1 MVPACITRQ
10 DMATISNSK
19 NFSQMITRNQFRNNL
34 FIYYSAIFVLSTL
47 LLLSYLYKREKD
59 YRISTLNDELDNI
72 TKVIDNYLVAN
83 SIFENNNWPKTDS
96 IVKLLPHENL
106 RVTIVDLTGDV
117 LYDSSVP
124 DWKKMENHKNRP
136 EIKESLYSDFGTS
149 IRKSGTTGYDY
160 YYYAKYYRRY
170 YVRAALVY
178 DIKIVNFLSAK
189 KYFLI
194 TILFTFF
201 VIWLILLAVTNKFGK
216 SITKLKDF
224 AVSVANNQ
232 PFDTNSRFP
241 QNELGIIGEE
251 IIEIYDKMLK
261 TQRDLADEK
270 EKLFSHL
277 NVLNE
282 GIAFF
287 SKDKTKILTNNHFI
301 QFMNM
306 ISGELTISSANFFK
320 VPEFMQAIEFIEKQ
334 VTAEIKTTDFPKM
347 EYQICKNANY
357 FKIQC
362 VVFHDKSFEV
372 ILSDVTITEKSR
384 IIKQQMTSNIAHELK
399 TPVSSVKGYIE
410 TLLNEP
416 GMEAEKQKYFLEKAL
431 AQSNRLTEL
440 INDIGIINKIE
451 EAGNTFSKERI
462 NVLEI
467 LNEVKENFKSAIEHR
482 GMKVELNVADNIYVT
497 CNRSLINSVFQNLLE
512 NSVNYSGNNTTVSVA
527 IYNQDDKFYNFS
539 FSDNGV
545 GIPEEHLSRVFER
558 FYRIDSGRSRKS
570 GGTGLGLAIVKN
582 AILLHKGNIQVR
594 TRNEGGIEFL
604 FTLPK

>member
-1 MVPACITRQ
+1 
-10 DMATISNSK
+10 
-19 NFSQMITRNQFRNNL
+19 
-34 FIYYSAIFVLSTL
+34 
-47 LLLSYLYKREKD
+47 
-59 YRISTLNDELDNI
+59 
-72 TKVIDNYLVAN
+72 
-83 SIFENNNWPKTDS
+83 
-96 IVKLLPHENL
+96 
-106 RVTIVDLTGDV
+106 
-117 LYDSSVP
+117 
-124 DWKKMENHKNRP
+124 
-136 EIKESLYSDFGTS
+136 
-149 IRKSGTTGYDY
+149 
-160 YYYAKYYRRY
+160 
-170 YVRAALVY
+170 
-178 DIKIVNFLSAK
+178 
-189 KYFLI
+189 
-194 TILFTFF
+194 
-201 VIWLILLAVTNKFGK
+201 
-216 SITKLKDF
+216 
-224 AVSVANNQ
+224 
-232 PFDTNSRFP
+232 
-241 QNELGIIGEE
+241 
-251 IIEIYDKMLK
+251 MLK
-261 TQRDLADEK
+261 TQKDLANEK

-287 SKDKTKILTNNHFI
+287 SKDKSKILTNNHFI

-320 VPEFMQAIEFIEKQ
+320 FPEFMKAIEFIEKQ
-334 VTAEIKTTDFPKM
+334 IAAEIKTTDFPKM
-347 EYQICKNANY
+347 EYQICKNGNY

-372 ILSDVTITEKSR
+372 ILSDVTVTEKSR

-416 GMEAEKQKYFLEKAL
+416 AMESEKQKYFLEKAL

-467 LNEVKENFKSAIEHR
+467 LIEVKENFKSAIEHR

-497 CNRSLINSVFQNLLE
+497 YNRSLINSVFQNLLE

-545 GIPEEHLSRVFER
+545 GIPEEHLNRVFER